1 MLSPLK
7 RSAFAVSERT
17 GFSTRVG
24 QSSWRR
30 QRLLI
35 LCYHG
40 ISLRDEHEWDPLLHI
55 SPATFARRMALIE
68 SHRCHV
74 LPLGEAIERL
84 YAGELPDRSV
94 VLTFDD
100 GFYDFIAGADPVLKA
115 YGYPATVYLTTQRCE
130 HNFPIVRLFAS
141 YVLWT
146 NRHRVLA
153 GHDLPG
159 LGDEQYPLA
168 TPEQRGLVLS
178 RLEAGMP
185 SWRPAAKDDVMR
197 ELARRVGVDYDAFRA
212 DRLLTLMNPNE
223 VTALAATGVDFQLH
237 THRHRTPEDPE
248 VFANEVALNRER
260 LERMTGKT
268 PTHFCYP
275 SGRYRAAYLPTLRDA
290 GVTSATTC
298 NHGLADASAEPLLL
312 PRFLDNERVSDE
324 EFQAWL
330 TGPAAWLPRL
340 RASVPQ

>member
-30 QRLLI
+30 RRLLI

-40 ISLRDEHEWDPLLHI
+40 VSLRDEHEWDPLLHV

-74 LPLGEAIERL
+74 LPLEEALDRL
-84 YAGELPDRSV
+84 YAGTLPERSV

-100 GFYDFIAGADPVLKA
+100 GFYDFIVGADPVLKA

-130 HNFPIVRLFAS
+130 HNFPIVGLFSS
-141 YVLWT
+141 YVLWM

-153 GHDLPG
+153 GRDLPG
-159 LGDEQYPLA
+159 LADEQYSLA
-168 TPEQRGLVLS
+168 TPEQRNVVLG
-178 RLEAGMP
+178 RLDAAIQ
-185 SWRPAAKDDVMR
+185 SWKPAVKDDVMR
-197 ELARRVGVDYDAFRA
+197 QLARRLDVDYDAFRA
-212 DRLLTLMNPNE
+212 DRLLTLMNPGE
-223 VTALAATGVDFQLH
+223 VTALAASGVDFQLH
-237 THRHRTPEDPE
+237 THRHRTPENLE
-248 VFANEVALNRER
+248 VFASEVALNRER

-275 SGRYRAAYLPTLRDA
+275 SGRYRAGYLPCLRAA
-290 GVTSATTC
+290 GIKSATTC
-298 NHGLADASAEPLLL
+298 DHGLADASAEPLLL

-330 TGPAAWLPRL
+330 TGPASWLPR
-340 RASVPQ
+340 RTSVPH